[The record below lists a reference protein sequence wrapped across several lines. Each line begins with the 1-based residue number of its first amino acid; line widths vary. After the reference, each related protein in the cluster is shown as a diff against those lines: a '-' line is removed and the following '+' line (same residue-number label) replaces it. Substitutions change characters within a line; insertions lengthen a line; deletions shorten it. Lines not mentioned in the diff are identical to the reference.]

1 MELNYENLKKYIT
14 IVYELE
20 EEAWF
25 QNELMTRLQQ
35 KINSLGK
42 TKHVSPPQKPPVKK
56 FTLPV
61 FLLASI
67 TILLGALSLFLFVG
81 FVDCIIE
88 DEGLKAIFIYLM

>member
-42 TKHVSPPQKPPVKK
+42 LIRLPHYPVLSSIIHYFQKVCN
-56 FTLPV
+56 
-61 FLLASI
+61 LL
-67 TILLGALSLFLFVG
+67 
-81 FVDCIIE
+81 
-88 DEGLKAIFIYLM
+88 

>member
-42 TKHVSPPQKPPVKK
+42 TKHISPPKNPQQKNLHYQY
-56 FTLPV
+56 FYW
-61 FLLASI
+61 LL
-67 TILLGALSLFLFVG
+67 LLF
-81 FVDCIIE
+81 
-88 DEGLKAIFIYLM
+88 Y

>member
-42 TKHVSPPQKPPVKK
+42 TKHVSPPKNPQ
-56 FTLPV
+56 
-61 FLLASI
+61 
-67 TILLGALSLFLFVG
+67 
-81 FVDCIIE
+81 
-88 DEGLKAIFIYLM
+88 

>member
-14 IVYELE
+14 IVYEL

-42 TKHVSPPQKPPVKK
+42 TKHISPPQKPPAKK

-61 FLLASI
+61 FLLAPV
-67 TILLGALSLFLFVG
+67 TILLGALSTILICWICRLH
-81 FVDCIIE
+81 
-88 DEGLKAIFIYLM
+88 YRR